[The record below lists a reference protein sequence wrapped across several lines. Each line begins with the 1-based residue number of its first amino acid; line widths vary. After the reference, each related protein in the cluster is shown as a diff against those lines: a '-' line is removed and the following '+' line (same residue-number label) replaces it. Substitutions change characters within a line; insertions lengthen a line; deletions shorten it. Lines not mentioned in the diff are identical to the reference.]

1 MQIRKAYLPKI
12 LCKQMHK
19 NSKKMKLINIF
30 FFFLLLLAGCKSSK
44 EIHNP
49 TLTISKNNLL
59 PASLKNWYQKDYIN
73 DTIPGISLEKWY
85 QLNREKP
92 KSNVI
97 IVAVIDTQIDINH
110 EDLQGQL
117 WINHKEIPNN
127 GIDDDQNG
135 YIDDI
140 NGWNFIGTKSG
151 GYVVWNRY
159 EYVRI
164 IQKWG
169 PLFKDKKESQIDSKD
184 IYKYREYHRA
194 LKKYEEK
201 GPSYKKWLKSLNYR
215 IELYPIIT
223 DTLKYFFPQEDYT
236 YKMLDSLYKKH
247 KVNDKEFWQR
257 RDGVDKDL
265 GALIGCMMLNLELDQ
280 KDLEDIQNHQT
291 QLDSTVNKNL
301 KIDYNERLLIGDN
314 PDILEKG
321 YGNNNVS
328 NNKAGHR
335 SLQYH
340 CTKMAGIIGANREN
354 NIGIKGILQN
364 VKIMPLSIS
373 SPGDVNDKDVA
384 MAIRYAVDNGA
395 KVINM
400 SFGKE
405 FSLRREWVTEAFKY
419 AEEHNVLL
427 VHCAGN
433 DGVDIDKEPFYP
445 NDTNFENFEEVCSN
459 FINVGAVTNK
469 LSNTFVSDFS
479 NYGKQNVDL
488 FAPGD
493 QIYTTTANG
502 GYTFDS
508 GTSMSVPMVS
518 GTAALMWSYYPNLTA
533 AQIKQI
539 IMDSGTAYDIEVIL
553 PGTKDKK
560 VPFSE
565 LSKSGKVLN
574 VYNAM
579 QLAKKISKNK
589 R

>member
-1 MQIRKAYLPKI
+1 
-12 LCKQMHK
+12 
-19 NSKKMKLINIF
+19 MKLINLS
-30 FFFLLLLAGCKSSK
+30 FFFLIMLAGCKSHK
-44 EIHNP
+44 DLFNP
-49 TLTISKNNLL
+49 EKIITKNDLSAN
-59 PASLKNWYQKDYIN
+59 SLKTWYQKDYIT
-73 DTIPGISLEKWY
+73 DTIPGISLDKWY
-85 QLNREKP
+85 NLNKKKP
-92 KSNVI
+92 KNNGI
-97 IVAVIDTQIDINH
+97 ILAVIDTQIDINH

-117 WINHKEIPNN
+117 WTNTKEIPYN
-127 GIDDDQNG
+127 GIDDDHNG

-140 NGWNFIGTKSG
+140 NGWNFIGTRSG
-151 GYVVWNRY
+151 GYTVWNRY

-164 IQKWG
+164 AEKWG
-169 PLFKDKKESQIDSKD
+169 ALFKDKTESQINAKD
-184 IYKYREYHRA
+184 VYKYKEYQRA
-194 LKKYEEK
+194 LKILGEK
-201 GPSYKKWLKSLNYR
+201 APYYKRWLKSLNYR
-215 IELYPIIT
+215 VAVYPLAK
-223 DTLKYFFPQEDYT
+223 DTLKYFFPKEDYT
-236 YKMLDSLYKKH
+236 YKQLDSLYKKY

-257 RDGVDKDL
+257 RDDGDKDL
-265 GALIGCMMLNLELDQ
+265 GALISCMMINLDLNQKKLEQ
-280 KDLEDIQNHQT
+280 IKDHQI

-301 KIDYNERLLIGDN
+301 NLDYNERLLIGDN
-314 PDILEKG
+314 PDNLEKG

-328 NNKAGHR
+328 NNKGGHR

-354 NIGIKGILQN
+354 NVGIKGILQN
-364 VKIMPLSIS
+364 VRIMPLSIS
-373 SPGDVNDKDVA
+373 SPGDVNDKDIA

-405 FSLRREWVTEAFKY
+405 FSMHQEWITEAFKY

-427 VHCAGN
+427 IHCAGN
-433 DGVDIDKEPFYP
+433 DSVDIDKEPFYP
-445 NDTNFENFEEVCSN
+445 NDTNFENFEEKCSN
-459 FINVGAVTNK
+459 FINVGSVTHK
-469 LSNTFVSDFS
+469 LDSSFVSDFS

-493 QIYTTTANG
+493 QIYTITAKS

-518 GTAALMWSYYPNLTA
+518 GTAALIWSYYPNLTA
-533 AQIKQI
+533 AQVKRI
-539 IMDSGTAYDIEVIL
+539 IMDSGTAYDLEVIV

-579 QLAKKISKNK
+579 QLAKKINKNK
-589 R
+589 K